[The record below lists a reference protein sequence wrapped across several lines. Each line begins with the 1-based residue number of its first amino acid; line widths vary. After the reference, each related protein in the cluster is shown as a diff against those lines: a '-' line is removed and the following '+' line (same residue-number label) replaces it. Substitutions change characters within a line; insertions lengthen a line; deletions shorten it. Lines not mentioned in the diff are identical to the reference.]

1 MTVFTDFKRQKI
13 DVVIKFI
20 WKNLLLFKQIL
31 LASLCINTLQIKANC
46 GLFFWQMFFLLRK
59 KNNQVSFLHVYHHT
73 TMVCLWWIGIKWVAG
88 GQCKLHLIVLMGMGG
103 KCEKCNSSVDI
114 PQGGSSCPLFP
125 GWIRIWNV
133 GSLERG
139 KLEEP
144 EKNLLSKDE
153 NKWQTQ
159 PTCGTRGLF
168 LKHTGNLI
176 GQ

>member
-1 MTVFTDFKRQKI
+1 MTVFIDFKRQKI
-13 DVVIKFI
+13 DVVE
-20 WKNLLLFKQIL
+20 NLLLFKQIL
-31 LASLCINTLQIKANC
+31 LASVCINTLQIRANC

-88 GQCKLHLIVLMGMGG
+88 GQCKLHLIVLVRMGG
-103 KCEKCNSSVDI
+103 EYEWNSSVDI
-114 PQGGSSCPLFP
+114 PRGGSSCPLFP

-144 EKNLLSKDE
+144 EKNLLSKNE

-159 PTCGTRGLF
+159 PTCGTWGLF
-168 LKHTGNLI
+168 LKCTGNLI